1 MTSAAEQVIR
11 LAIERRLI
19 KLEFRSSVWVCLPGT
34 RGNKSYLFNIKEDLK
49 AARFR
54 YSRELGWHRRGY
66 SASRASRYYN
76 GEHKNYV

>member
-19 KLEFRSSVWVCLPGT
+19 RLEFRSSVWVCLPGT

-54 YSRELGWHRRGY
+54 YSKELGWHRRTY